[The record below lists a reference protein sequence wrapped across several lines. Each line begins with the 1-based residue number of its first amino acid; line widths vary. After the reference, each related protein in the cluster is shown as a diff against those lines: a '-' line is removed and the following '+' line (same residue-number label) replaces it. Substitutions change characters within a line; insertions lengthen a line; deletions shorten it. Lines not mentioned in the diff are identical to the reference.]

1 MSIHSIHDKFF
12 CVRLAGTSCK
22 LHHLKFQKVLNATVP
37 GKLERPAWMT
47 AGRGV
52 MLDKVC
58 WQGRSSLPDNRMISS

>member
-1 MSIHSIHDKFF
+1 MSIHSIHDKSSL
-12 CVRLAGTSCK
+12 RALSGTSCK

-52 MLDKVC
+52 MLDVVSC
-58 WQGRSSLPDNRMISS
+58 